1 MTDATRTRSRERHEL
16 APGYPALGKP
26 PLRRALARTSLYRRL
41 LLVVG
46 DVAAV
51 LIWIGLLAS
60 VTGRAPTLPVWLAS
74 AGLVP
79 VVAKLAG
86 LYARE
91 PLVLNHATLDEVPRI
106 AAVAA
111 VVVLALGASLGV
123 SAGPAGLAAGAALVA
138 SVAVA
143 RLAVRR
149 AGRALMAPERVL
161 VVGDGPAYA
170 LLKRK
175 VSGDPRLNVAL
186 VGRLGQESEPRAIAD
201 RRLGTPDDLE
211 AVALTRQID
220 RVVLAPG
227 EFAARELDDLLR
239 RAHALG
245 LRISL
250 LAPVPAAAG
259 SAAVTDD
266 LGGQVLIG
274 LREFGIGPCGRVA
287 KRLVDVAMAGTLL
300 ILLAPLMAL
309 IAVAIKCSSR
319 GPVLFRQIRVGK
331 GGRRFEIFKFRTMVE
346 GADELKP
353 LLSDLNQ
360 AAPLFK
366 IANDPR
372 TTPVGRLL
380 RRYSLDELPQLFN
393 VLRGEMSLVGPRPL
407 ICEEDR
413 LFQGWQRSRYAVA
426 PGITGPWQILGSS
439 RVPLSDMV
447 AIDYLYCA
455 NWSLWQDL
463 KILLRTLCYVLSR
476 QSGEHIGTRR

>member
-1 MTDATRTRSRERHEL
+1 MTDATRTRSRERHKL
-16 APGYPALGKP
+16 APGYPALGQP
-26 PLRRALARTSLYRRL
+26 PLRRALARTSFYRRL

-51 LIWIGLLAS
+51 LIWVGLLAS
-60 VTGRAPTLPVWLAS
+60 VTGRAPTLPVWFAG

-79 VVAKLAG
+79 LVAKLAG

-123 SAGPAGLAAGAALVA
+123 SSGAPGLAAGAALVA

-149 AGRALMAPERVL
+149 AGRALTAPERVL

-175 VSGDPRLNVAL
+175 VNGDPRLNVAL
-186 VGRLGQESEPRAIAD
+186 VGRLGRESEPRAIAD
-201 RRLGTPDDLE
+201 RRLGAPNDLE
-211 AVALTRQID
+211 AVALTRHID

-227 EFAARELDDLLR
+227 ELAAGELDDLLR

-245 LRISL
+245 VRISL

-287 KRLVDVAMAGTLL
+287 KRLFDVALAGALL
-300 ILLAPLMAL
+300 ILLAPLMGL
-309 IAVAIKCSSR
+309 IALAIKCSSR

-331 GGRRFEIFKFRTMVE
+331 DGRRFEIFKFRTMFE

-353 LLSDLNQ
+353 LLSALNQ

-413 LFQGWQRSRYAVA
+413 LFNGWQRSRYAVA

-463 KILLRTLCYVLSR
+463 KILLRTLRYVLSR